1 MNKSA
6 EGVQLFGSSFGQNT
20 SSTNIFGGTPTSTT
34 KSETSTTTTPVSS
47 SITTTPAFGSTGSG
61 NIFGGLGNTTSTP
74 TFGSLSTSTNVI
86 SGFSFADAAKGFDK
100 KSSTA
105 EPDLLKKMETGVS
118 FASLATGTSGNFLT
132 KQSAPNSGFVGLTV
146 KEDIF
151 TRMANKSKND
161 STGEND
167 DKEEAAG
174 GDENYDPHYEPIIQ
188 LPDEIEVRT
197 GEEDETKLFGD
208 RAKLYRFDAD
218 TKEWKERGKRET
230 VQRKI
235 SNDIVT
241 IEIHIIYSSQVS
253 VS

>member
-34 KSETSTTTTPVSS
+34 KSEPAS
-47 SITTTPAFGSTGSG
+47 TTTPASSTTAPVFGSTGSAG
-61 NIFGGLGNTTSTP
+61 SIFGGFGSSNSTP
-74 TFGSLSTSTNVI
+74 TFGSLSTSTSVTG
-86 SGFSFADAAKGFDK
+86 GFSFADAAKGFDK
-100 KSSTA
+100 KSTTA
-105 EPDLLKKMETGVS
+105 EPDLLKKMESGVS
-118 FASLATGTSGNFLT
+118 FAALASGTAGSFLT

-167 DKEEAAG
+167 DKDEAAG
-174 GDENYDPHYEPIIQ
+174 GDDNYDPHYEPAIQ

-197 GEEDETKLFGD
+197 GEEDETKLFGE
-208 RAKLYRFDAD
+208 RAKLYRYDAD
-218 TKEWKERGKRET
+218 TKEWKERGEKNRSMTSFLECHFP
-230 VQRKI
+230 
-235 SNDIVT
+235 N
-241 IEIHIIYSSQVS
+241 YP
-253 VS
+253 